1 MACIERAERDERNG
15 KMSSLKLRVK
25 SICFALL
32 MLTGLYSDRA
42 SALDLVM
49 YGNTAQTGSVEIS
62 AFNNAAQSFT
72 TNQLIYRLTGVS
84 ITLNQFRGSTTTN
97 LAIDLYDSGSTP
109 NTPGSLVLSL
119 GNLTTPT
126 VNQDFTFTY
135 NAPSPVLLAQDSQYF
150 IVVRNLG
157 PDSVKWWTGDQSSI
171 STVLTPRPTFY
182 SVTGGLTWDTPTTT
196 RSFNMSV
203 TGVPEPS
210 TYAFAALSVIVFAV
224 VSRSKS
230 KVRLQATA

>member
-1 MACIERAERDERNG
+1 MKIT
-15 KMSSLKLRVK
+15 SLNSVARP
-25 SICFALL
+25 ICLAVLL
-32 MLTGLYSDRA
+32 LVGVRGEKA
-42 SALDLVM
+42 GAIDLVM
-49 YGNTAQTGSVEIS
+49 YGNTAQTGSIEIS

-97 LAIDLYDSGSTP
+97 LAVDLYDSGSTP
-109 NTPGSLVLSL
+109 NTPGSAVLSL

-126 VNQDFTFTY
+126 LNQDFTFTY
-135 NAPSPVLLAQDSQYF
+135 TAPSPILLAQDSQYF

-182 SVTGGLTWDTPTTT
+182 SVTGGLLWDTPTTT
-196 RSFNMSV
+196 RALNMTV

-210 TYAFAALSVIVFAV
+210 TYAFAALSVMAFAGV
-224 VSRSKS
+224 ARRKS
-230 KVRLQATA
+230 KARLQA